1 MSQIVPVQPIQQ
13 INTNMNVPGGPGFLG
28 QLGWVG
34 QIAGTLYSA
43 ATSGDYGG
51 MSAIAGKDLSV
62 PLPKNYNGA
71 MNTDPGDVGITEEE
85 KRRRMEAGGGSSRQP
100 DKPAPVA
107 PAAPT
112 GREVVKPTGT
122 GTQLS
127 GKGASYDEIM
137 SFLGSHASQ
146 FVPGMQSNA
155 LPNTP
160 AGYGQLD
167 HGTGFTAEA
176 VFKQNPGYEIT
187 PGSTPTKIAYDGTV
201 KPEISLTDTGYQV
214 PDSRQGAQ
222 STVIT
227 ADDPIAEQ
235 AFGKDWVDKYKTKED
250 PKNSGINWANRTAA
264 DNSSESVQR
273 RRAVLDAP
281 SVLEGLK
288 ARDAMYG
295 KVYAGGQYHE
305 IPEKGGNVEVTYEP
319 GKVQEM
325 MRADVG
331 SDAQAQAQAFLADY
345 KDSIKSGAASS
356 QNPMLNADEDEGK
369 GATAGLD
376 QSATDFVENNASPT
390 EMVPMLKD
398 GFINGKLPAGSMPSS
413 RIDFGGA
420 FSNGVA

>member
-13 INTNMNVPGGPGFLG
+13 INTNLNVPGGAPSPLGLGMGFLSSIG
-28 QLGWVG
+28 IGAGIGNWMKDNLPESNFVSGRGSGAAALVGKEQRDRDQRAKSETLAPVREALGVEDP
-34 QIAGTLYSA
+34 Y
-43 ATSGDYGG
+43 
-51 MSAIAGKDLSV
+51 
-62 PLPKNYNGA
+62 PK
-71 MNTDPGDVGITEEE
+71 T
-85 KRRRMEAGGGSSRQP
+85 
-100 DKPAPVA
+100 PVA

-112 GREVVKPTGT
+112 GRSVVKDSGT

-127 GKGASYDEIM
+127 GRAASYDDVM
-137 SFLGSHASQ
+137 SFLGSYASQ
-146 FVPGMQSNA
+146 YAPGMQSTA

-214 PDSRQGAQ
+214 IDSRKGAQ

-250 PKNSGINWANRTAA
+250 PKNSGINWANRSAL
-264 DNSSESVQR
+264 DNSDEKVR
-273 RRAVLDAP
+273 RRAAFLDAP
-281 SVLEGLK
+281 SVMEGLK

-331 SDAQAQAQAFLADY
+331 SDAQAKAQSFLADY
-345 KDSIKSGAASS
+345 KDSIKSGASAS

-376 QSATDFVENNASPT
+376 QNATDFVENNASPT